1 MTRADR
7 RLPQWPLAL
16 RRYLWASFS
25 LHLVWEIVQLP
36 LYTIWTTGTLGQ
48 QAFAIL
54 HCTIGDAMIA
64 GLALLIALAVVDQP
78 TWPAAGMRAIWL
90 FLLALGVGY
99 TLYSEWMNVNV
110 RRSWAYAAGM
120 PTLPLIGVG
129 LAPVLQWFI
138 VPTLVLWLAIGR
150 PPWAATDHETPR

>member
-48 QAFAIL
+48 QTFAIL

-90 FLLALGVGY
+90 LVLALGVGY

-120 PTLPLIGVG
+120 PTLPLIEVG

>member
-1 MTRADR
+1 MTRDDR
-7 RLPQWPLAL
+7 RLPEWPLAL
-16 RRYLWASFS
+16 RRYVWASFA
-25 LHLVWEIVQLP
+25 LHLVWEVLQRP

-54 HCTIGDAMIA
+54 HCTIGDTMIA

-78 TWPAAGMRAIWL
+78 TWPAVGMRAIWL
-90 FLLALGVGY
+90 LLLALGVGY

-110 RRSWAYAAGM
+110 RRSWAYSAWM
-120 PTLPLIGVG
+120 PTLPILGVG

-138 VPTLVLWLAIGR
+138 VPTLVLWLAVGR
-150 PPWAATDHETPR
+150 PPWSETGDQPP